1 MNLMTLQRYKN
12 EITLLLLF
20 LFALF
25 AFFYKYSAGTYVEE
39 NRAIIQ
45 KQISDISAIKNY
57 KGMWDGKDIANKI
70 KVLKSIVPDS
80 KVHSFS
86 KKSKKLV
93 ASYVNLTA
101 NELNKL
107 NNKLLNMP
115 VQIVNLQIKESSKN
129 IFSMEFTCK
138 W

>member
-12 EITLLLLF
+12 EIVLFLAF

-25 AFFYKYSAGTYVEE
+25 AFFYKNSASSYVEE
-39 NRAIIQ
+39 NRADIQ
-45 KQISDISAIKNY
+45 KQISDISAIENY
-57 KGMWDGKDIANKI
+57 KGMWDGKGIANKI
-70 KVLKSIVPDS
+70 KVLKTIVPDS
-80 KVHSFS
+80 KVESFS

-93 ASYVNLTA
+93 ATYVNLSS
-101 NELNKL
+101 NELNNL
-107 NNKLLNMP
+107 NNKLISMP
-115 VQIVNLQIKESSKN
+115 VQIVSLQIKESSKN

>member
-12 EITLLLLF
+12 EIVLFLTF

-25 AFFYKYSAGTYVEE
+25 AFFYKYSATSYVEE
-39 NRAIIQ
+39 NRADIQ
-45 KQISDISAIKNY
+45 KQISDISAIENY
-57 KGMWDGKDIANKI
+57 KGMWDGKGIANKI
-70 KVLKSIVPDS
+70 KVLKTIVPDS
-80 KVHSFS
+80 KVESFS

-93 ASYVNLTA
+93 ATYVNLSS

-107 NNKLLNMP
+107 NNKLISMP
-115 VQIVNLQIKESSKN
+115 VQIVSLQIKESSKN

>member
-12 EITLLLLF
+12 EIILFIAF

-25 AFFYKYSAGTYVEE
+25 AFFYKSSASSYVEK
-39 NRAIIQ
+39 NRANIQ
-45 KQISDISAIKNY
+45 KQISDITSIENY
-57 KGMWDGKDIANKI
+57 KGMWDGKGIANKI
-70 KVLKSIVPDS
+70 KVLKTIVPNS
-80 KVHSFS
+80 KVQSFS

-93 ASYVNLTA
+93 ATYVNLSS

-107 NNKLLNMP
+107 NNKLISMP
-115 VQIVNLQIKESSKN
+115 VQIVTLQIKESSKN

>member
-1 MNLMTLQRYKN
+1 MTLQRYKN
-12 EITLLLLF
+12 EIILLLAL

-25 AFFYKYSAGTYVEE
+25 AFFYKLSAGSYVEKNKVTIQQE
-39 NRAIIQ
+39 IAEITAIN
-45 KQISDISAIKNY
+45 NY
-57 KGMWDGKDIANKI
+57 KGQWDGKGMANKV
-70 KVLKSIVPDS
+70 KVFKTIVDAS
-80 KVHSFS
+80 KVQAFR

-101 NELNKL
+101 NELNKVT
-107 NNKLLNMP
+107 NKLVNMP
-115 VQIVNLQIKESSKN
+115 LQITTLKVTESSKN

>member
-12 EITLLLLF
+12 EIILLLAL

-25 AFFYKYSAGTYVEE
+25 AFFYKLSASSYVEE
-39 NRAIIQ
+39 NKATIQQQIAEIRAI
-45 KQISDISAIKNY
+45 DNY
-57 KGMWDGKDIANKI
+57 KTQWEGKGMANKV
-70 KVLKSIVPDS
+70 KVFKNIVDAS
-80 KVHSFS
+80 KVQAFT

-101 NELNKL
+101 SELNKVSD
-107 NNKLLNMP
+107 KLINIP
-115 VQIVNLQIKESSKN
+115 VQITTFKVTESSKN

>member
-12 EITLLLLF
+12 EIILFLAF

-25 AFFYKYSAGTYVEE
+25 GFFYKYSASTYVEK
-39 NRAIIQ
+39 NRANIQ
-45 KQISDISAIKNY
+45 KQIEDISAIENY
-57 KGMWDGKDIANKI
+57 KGMWDGKGMANKI
-70 KVLKSIVPDS
+70 KVLKSIVPAS
-80 KVHSFS
+80 KVQAFS

-93 ASYVNLTA
+93 ATYINLTA
-101 NELNKL
+101 DELNKL

-115 VQIVNLQIKESSKN
+115 VQIVSLNIKESSKN
-129 IFSMEFTCK
+129 IFTMECTCK